1 MLFSKGFKRF
11 FIFIF
16 IFQIDIYLI
25 NSATT
30 DFEMER
36 VCSSG
41 EFDKMEHKT
50 GYRTL
55 QHYADDDNIEVS
67 KAHPFYREL
76 FMEGKTTDKVTFIK
90 SIILELI
97 VIFVAVV
104 AFINYFFLILV
115 WLCHCGIFKRLSDKE
130 KLERQGSCKHCRFF
144 FMFLFFLISLALCVF
159 GVMFMSSFKKSINLS
174 DCGLLRFTNHGLYGT
189 NNDYAGAYNLKESFM
204 NISYSLNKIDTF
216 RSGLFLYYNNINN
229 DYNDFTTRMT
239 ECNNYAVNQLISTPD
254 PDKDKTIN
262 KITVN
267 YQSIYGPNTDEST
280 MLGIVN
286 KKVNNKIK
294 PILDSLTSLKND
306 FDQLITNKNEYISEL
321 RKYSEYFD
329 LMKTMYETINRNIGK
344 NYNKFMESG
353 IKVVSN
359 FALSLYFIFGILILL
374 LIIFMFVYVC
384 SKKSSVFISKYVRII
399 IHILWNLLFI
409 SSILSLALSGYII
422 ICRKYSYN
430 LIPSFNHLISSDIIY
445 STSSEENLFLEYA
458 NNLQISKGIELFYI
472 CYNSSQSTNLAT
484 ILGIRD
490 TMLYYFNNIYKH
502 YNELLKYAYN
512 NDLNENIVNFITNKK
527 SVLDTYIYNITKTT
541 TYEVHRENDI
551 VIFINELNKYTDYS
565 NKDTYQIN
573 CVTNTY
579 DIWVTNREDCPSS
592 YDYSIDGSQEKNC
605 LIMSEWTIDMITL
618 RYKPTCKTKS
628 GEKTSQKTT
637 KYLERLKEFYDEN
650 KQLVINMNNG
660 IDNLISLHDELI
672 NNINLEIRND
682 NNTFLN
688 FTLPYSMF
696 TNDTSIYELFDCG
709 ILKDDLIDFY
719 DITRHKLSIN
729 SIVHFVI
736 LLLISLFNII
746 SIYLLI
752 KILYIFNRTSL
763 EDYMNKSLPEELGND
778 NVKDNNKY
786 NLGYDDKHLL
796 SINTKNKVTNKGNI
810 KNKKKTNDINNNK
823 NNDIKNGTKAEIF
836 AGLGKN
842 KETESSPSSSGE
854 KLRDT
859 NENFDNRSSEI
870 EESEESNNDKP
881 KKKDKDSSHE
891 ESEIESG
898 IRDNGSAMS

>member
-294 PILDSLTSLKND
+294 PILDSLTSL
-306 FDQLITNKNEYISEL
+306 
-321 RKYSEYFD
+321 
-329 LMKTMYETINRNIGK
+329 
-344 NYNKFMESG
+344 
-353 IKVVSN
+353 N
-359 FALSLYFIFGILILL
+359 FL
-374 LIIFMFVYVC
+374 
-384 SKKSSVFISKYVRII
+384 
-399 IHILWNLLFI
+399 
-409 SSILSLALSGYII
+409 
-422 ICRKYSYN
+422 
-430 LIPSFNHLISSDIIY
+430 
-445 STSSEENLFLEYA
+445 
-458 NNLQISKGIELFYI
+458 
-472 CYNSSQSTNLAT
+472 
-484 ILGIRD
+484 
-490 TMLYYFNNIYKH
+490 
-502 YNELLKYAYN
+502 
-512 NDLNENIVNFITNKK
+512 
-527 SVLDTYIYNITKTT
+527 
-541 TYEVHRENDI
+541 
-551 VIFINELNKYTDYS
+551 
-565 NKDTYQIN
+565 
-573 CVTNTY
+573 
-579 DIWVTNREDCPSS
+579 
-592 YDYSIDGSQEKNC
+592 
-605 LIMSEWTIDMITL
+605 
-618 RYKPTCKTKS
+618 
-628 GEKTSQKTT
+628 
-637 KYLERLKEFYDEN
+637 
-650 KQLVINMNNG
+650 
-660 IDNLISLHDELI
+660 
-672 NNINLEIRND
+672 
-682 NNTFLN
+682 
-688 FTLPYSMF
+688 
-696 TNDTSIYELFDCG
+696 
-709 ILKDDLIDFY
+709 
-719 DITRHKLSIN
+719 
-729 SIVHFVI
+729 
-736 LLLISLFNII
+736 
-746 SIYLLI
+746 
-752 KILYIFNRTSL
+752 
-763 EDYMNKSLPEELGND
+763 
-778 NVKDNNKY
+778 
-786 NLGYDDKHLL
+786 
-796 SINTKNKVTNKGNI
+796 
-810 KNKKKTNDINNNK
+810 
-823 NNDIKNGTKAEIF
+823 
-836 AGLGKN
+836 
-842 KETESSPSSSGE
+842 
-854 KLRDT
+854 
-859 NENFDNRSSEI
+859 
-870 EESEESNNDKP
+870 
-881 KKKDKDSSHE
+881 
-891 ESEIESG
+891 
-898 IRDNGSAMS
+898 